1 MLRLLALIT
10 LFFASLGSTQ
20 VQAHALEPGYL
31 EIQALTGETHSLF
44 WRKPDVK
51 GKPMAMDVFLPDNCD
66 LRSPPAPRSDG
77 AAWVSRWTVQC
88 SGGLVGQQILIDGL
102 ERTNTDALVR
112 YQDPDGDRFTT
123 RLTPDQPGFVLPE
136 NPGALR
142 VLFDYILLGADHILE
157 GFDHLLFVFALLLLI
172 RDKWRLV
179 GAITAFTVAHSITL
193 AAASMGWLT
202 VPGPPVEAV
211 IALSIV
217 FLAVELAKRHDGA
230 LRLSERWPW
239 LVSFSFGLLHGLG
252 FAGALREI
260 GLPEGDLLMALLG
273 FNLGVELGQLAFVAA
288 VLAIGALIP
297 RLAPVLS
304 TQLRRSDGLFNTSLA
319 YGVGSIAAYWAIER
333 VAGFIL

>member
-1 MLRLLALIT
+1 MLRLLALIAA
-10 LFFASLGSTQ
+10 LISLGTTH
-20 VQAHALEPGYL
+20 VHAHALEPGYL

-51 GKPMAMDVFLPDNCD
+51 GKPMAMDVLLPDNCD
-66 LRSPPAPRSDG
+66 LRSPPVPRHDG
-77 AAWVSRWTVQC
+77 AAWVSRWTAQC
-88 SGGLVGQQILIDGL
+88 TGGLIGQQILIDGL
-102 ERTNTDALVR
+102 ERTNTDVLVR
-112 YQDPDGDRFTT
+112 YQGVDGGSFTT
-123 RLTPDQPGFVLPE
+123 RQTPDQPGFALPE

-142 VLFDYILLGADHILE
+142 VLLDYILLGADHILE

-217 FLAVELAKRHDGA
+217 FLAVELAKRRDGA
-230 LRLSERWPW
+230 MRLSERWPW

-252 FAGALREI
+252 FAGALRDI
-260 GLPEGDLLMALLG
+260 GLPESDLLMALLG
-273 FNLGVELGQLAFVAA
+273 FNIGVEIGQLAFVAV
-288 VLAIGALIP
+288 VLTIATLAAK
-297 RLAPVLS
+297 LAPAIE
-304 TQLRRSDGLFNTSLA
+304 THLRRSDGPINTALA
-319 YGVGSIAAYWAIER
+319 YSIGGIAAYWVVER
-333 VAGFIL
+333 ISGFVI